1 MIKRKRTKTTQ
12 KTEDGATLTP
22 PKKIKK
28 IKKKTKKNPT
38 TKNGWKHT

>member
-1 MIKRKRTKTTQ
+1 MVKRKRTKTTQ

-22 PKKIKK
+22 SKKKA
-28 IKKKTKKNPT
+28 KKKTT